1 MVDTLRQDYSIGM
14 NLKKLRK
21 EARLTQRQVAA
32 QLEVMEMPIT
42 EDILAKMEQGKYGI
56 KIGVLVALKRIYGVK
71 SYDAFFEGLE

>member
-21 EARLTQRQVAA
+21 EAHLTQRQVAA
-32 QLEVMEMPIT
+32 QLEVMQMPIT

-56 KIGVLVALKRIYGVK
+56 KIGVLVALKRIYNVK